1 MHPTCMLAGRIVEQ
15 NHVLS
20 HRKRDI
26 SCAILTP
33 ARPLSGT
40 VRAGADNADG

>member
-1 MHPTCMLAGRIVEQ
+1 MHARKPIEQ
-15 NHVLS
+15 NVFLS
-20 HRKRDI
+20 LRKRDI
-26 SCAILTP
+26 SCAILAP

>member
-1 MHPTCMLAGRIVEQ
+1 MYGERDA
-15 NHVLS
+15 VLS
-20 HRKRDI
+20 LRKRDI